1 VVYTVKS
8 KIALTALAIY
18 PALSGIYW
26 LPGLSGSFI
35 SILKLCLLGVFL
47 SVIFLKSINNFFDKT
62 RALRFLIILIIYNAS
77 FFPGYFLANNFTGVV
92 VSITNLLMSVAFS
105 FACYSIILKTIQYK
119 TNEYANSIVERIF
132 ETYVYSFFPLF
143 AAIVLTVFLMGNP
156 ISPFDQSLLEAGF
169 NSRSNKWSIHLS
181 FVIATAYCM
190 FLFSDGVRGK
200 VFGFVILMAAGLFSA
215 ASIGRTGLLASL
227 LSIYSI
233 TFLFGRV
240 RSQVLLLVI
249 TLAGFASLIF
259 YNYDLV
265 VLLMKSSLETGL
277 DLRETSSGRSEQ
289 YKLAARL
296 IAENPLTGIGLDNV
310 QPLMLQEYGWPWSVH
325 NLYLRVAAEAG
336 IFAALATFFLVV
348 YPIFLA
354 LRVSRRCESYRL
366 LNGASLGIAVS
377 GLIVSIFEPNTI
389 VGSFQNT
396 AIWWLNFGA
405 LMARKRYFDGH
416 TVSVKRYAEGG
427 K

>member
-1 VVYTVKS
+1 M
-8 KIALTALAIY
+8 
-18 PALSGIYW
+18 
-26 LPGLSGSFI
+26 
-35 SILKLCLLGVFL
+35 FL
-47 SVIFLKSINNFFDKT
+47 SVIFLKSINNFYDKA

-77 FFPGYFLANNFTGVV
+77 FFPGYLLANNFTGVV

-105 FACYSIILKTIQYK
+105 FACYSIVLKTIQYK
-119 TNEYANSIVERIF
+119 TNEYANSTVERIF
-132 ETYVYSFFPLF
+132 ETYIYSYFPLF
-143 AAIVLTVFLMGNP
+143 SAIVLTVFLMSNP
-156 ISPFDQSLLEAGF
+156 ISPFGQSLLEAGF

-200 VFGFVILMAAGLFSA
+200 VSGFLILMAAGLFSA

-227 LSIYSI
+227 VSIYSI

-249 TLAGFASLIF
+249 TLASFASLIF
-259 YNYDLV
+259 YNYDAV
-265 VLLMKSSLETGL
+265 ALLMKSSLETGF
-277 DLRETSSGRSEQ
+277 DLRETSSGRSDQ
-289 YKLAARL
+289 YKVAARL

-310 QPLMLQEYGWPWSVH
+310 QPLMQQEYGWSWSVH
-325 NLYLRVAAEAG
+325 NLYLRVAAESES
-336 IFAALATFFLVV
+336 LPPSQPFLVV
-348 YPIFLA
+348 YPIFPRA
-354 LRVSRRCESYRL
+354 SRRCEGHRL

-377 GLIVSIFEPNTI
+377 GLMVSMFEPNTI

-396 AIWWLNFGA
+396 AVWWLNFGA